1 MLTEFL
7 LTPDSFTDSAED
19 DTAETLRALQSCLF
33 PFAATPSA
41 LICNLGGKNW
51 VRATSRKIVEIQNP
65 NHKMLAQSLFTKI
78 VDQVS
83 VSRPLTKDPGNNE
96 SNWIT
101 SGIASAKKVPLNG
114 IVVSRKSGSPPLP
127 CLPMSEFISPEHW
140 LGCPN
145 PRLVGRT
152 TSDQENVLRAF
163 CTHSDWILIRMP
175 QIYGGSDDEIV
186 TIKQIIKLATNLPD
200 GFKKS
205 DIEIHLC
212 KIRNVSDDN
221 LLRGVA
227 LQLKRFVQQG
237 VKVTFK
243 LWPEKH
249 FVNREI
255 IGGDITRTTQTE
267 AIRRPR
273 WMMTMTHVAIGSNNA
288 NNAGESGNT
297 WSLFSRENAFEHF
310 QKIEGQKPE
319 LESEAKNFIC

>member
-7 LTPDSFTDSAED
+7 LTPDSFTDLVD
-19 DTAETLRALQSCLF
+19 DDVAETLRALQSCLF

-51 VRATSRKIVEIQNP
+51 VQATSRKIVEIQNP

-83 VSRPLTKDPGNNE
+83 VSRPLTNHPGNNE
-96 SNWIT
+96 SDWIE
-101 SGIASAKKVPLNG
+101 SGIKSAKMVPLNG
-114 IVVSRKSGSPPLP
+114 IVVSGRSGSPPVT
-127 CLPMSEFISPEHW
+127 CLPMTEFISPEHW
-140 LGCPN
+140 IGYPN

-152 TSDQENVLRAF
+152 PSDQEDVLRAF
-163 CTHSDWILIRMP
+163 CTHSGWILIRMP

-186 TIKQIIKLATNLPD
+186 TIKQIIKLATKLPD

-212 KIRNVSDDN
+212 KIRNMSDDN

-227 LQLKRFVQQG
+227 LQLKRSLQQG

-255 IGGDITRTTQTE
+255 IGGDYTKTSQTE
-267 AIRRPR
+267 VIRRPR
-273 WMMTMTHVAIGSNNA
+273 WMMTMTHVAIGSNKA

-297 WSLFSRENAFEHF
+297 WSLFSRENAFKHF
-310 QKIEGQKPE
+310 QKIEGQKAE
-319 LESEAKNFIC
+319 RKSDAKNLIK